1 MATNE
6 QRAQIGRIN
15 RLLAK
20 DGRVLQKVREDS
32 RYFAE
37 QGPFRILDDRSGVL
51 TYGIDDLDE
60 IEAELKG
67 RCIRVFEDR
76 RSVRAFGERIAVLP
90 RER

>member
-60 IEAELKG
+60 IEAELNAA
-67 RCIRVFEDR
+67 REPEYLRQTRRIRAQGT
-76 RSVRAFGERIAVLP
+76 S
-90 RER
+90 

>member
-20 DGRVLQKVREDS
+20 DGRVLQKIREDS

-60 IEAELKG
+60 IEAELIAA
-67 RCIRVFEDR
+67 REPEYLRQTRRIRAQGT
-76 RSVRAFGERIAVLP
+76 S
-90 RER
+90 

>member
-60 IEAELKG
+60 IEAELNAA
-67 RCIRVFEDR
+67 REPENLRQTRRIRAQGT
-76 RSVRAFGERIAVLP
+76 S
-90 RER
+90 